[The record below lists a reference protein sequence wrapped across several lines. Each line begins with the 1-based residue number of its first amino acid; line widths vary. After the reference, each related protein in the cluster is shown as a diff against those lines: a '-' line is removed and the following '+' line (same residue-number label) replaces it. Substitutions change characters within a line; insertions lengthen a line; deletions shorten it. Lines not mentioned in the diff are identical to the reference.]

1 MPGNPL
7 TDPNWAS
14 DLADV
19 IDRYVGQVRSMV
31 TTRAV
36 TAVRAVVF
44 GIIILVV
51 APVTVTLVI
60 ILGTKSLQRLIATTT
75 DHNSAVWISYML
87 IGAVLVIAGSV
98 MMSKRYGHD
107 PQ

>member
-7 TDPNWAS
+7 SDPNWAS

-31 TTRAV
+31 TNRAV
-36 TAVRAVVF
+36 TVLRTLVF
-44 GIIILVV
+44 GIIIVII
-51 APVTVTLVI
+51 APVAVTLVV

-98 MMSKRYGHD
+98 MMSRRYEHD
-107 PQ
+107 QQ

>member
-19 IDRYVGQVRSMV
+19 IARYVGQVRSSV
-31 TTRAV
+31 TNRAV

-44 GIIILVV
+44 GIIILVI
-51 APVTVTLVI
+51 APVAVTLVV
-60 ILGTKSLQRLIATTT
+60 ILGTKSLQRLIATAT
-75 DHNSAVWISYML
+75 DHNSAVWISYMF
-87 IGAVLVIAGSV
+87 IGVVLVIAGSV
-98 MMSKRYGHD
+98 MMSRRYEHD
-107 PQ
+107 QQ